1 MSLLTKRRTTPLDEG
16 ERTLK
21 ERLKGILERQA
32 TVTAGSIQLIGLDAL
47 REKIGARWSGVR
59 EKVHIFVQRIM
70 MAMLSPQDAW
80 FRYGDDGYIVVF
92 ARLDKSAAQLICG
105 KLIAEIHRNLL
116 GDPDVDEIVVS
127 TVVFDVHGGL
137 ALETAD
143 LGDLLREAVSQQE
156 TLQSSPTRAPAP
168 QPRQGSPSAD
178 DASPL
183 FESDDN
189 AIDDTNDNARRL
201 EALQA
206 AVQGHAGRRRP
217 HVVFRA
223 VWDVQRAVFS
233 TYRCVPARGAAR
245 YNAISGYDVL
255 PDPEDSDA
263 IFALDCET
271 LTKSLTIAVELYHN
285 NFRYFSCVPLHFESL
300 ANSRRRAE
308 YVQLLKIA
316 PKDVMQFVEFSVHGL
331 PSGVPLGRLLEIKT
345 FLLPHCRL
353 IIPMLEHDER
363 NLSAYAQSGVKV
375 LGTRIP
381 PTLGDAEAVERLRT
395 FALAAR
401 KNALTAYA
409 AGIRSEAMFDAAC
422 ASGARFLSGPYFG
435 PDQEYPQHMRHC
447 GKEEIRQ
454 AAEKRAAPIIL
465 PPG

>member
-1 MSLLTKRRTTPLDEG
+1 MSSLTKRRTTPLEEG
-16 ERTLK
+16 DRSLK
-21 ERLKGILERQA
+21 DRLKGIFERQT
-32 TVTAGSIQLIGLDAL
+32 TVTAGSIQLIGLEAL
-47 REKIGARWSGVR
+47 REKIGARWSTVR

-70 MAMLSPQDAW
+70 MGMLSPQDAW

-92 ARLDKSAAQLICG
+92 ARLDKNAAQLICG

-127 TVVFDVHGGL
+127 TVVFDVDGEL

-143 LGDLLREAVSQQE
+143 LGGLLRDAALRQV
-156 TLQSSPTRAPAP
+156 PVRHPPAP
-168 QPRQGSPSAD
+168 PPVTRPPANDAPPPGDSDD
-178 DASPL
+178 DAV
-183 FESDDN
+183 N
-189 AIDDTNDNARRL
+189 AIDESNDNAARL
-201 EALQA
+201 EALRS

-223 VWDVQRAVFS
+223 VWDVQKAVFS
-233 TYRCVPARGAAR
+233 TYRCVPARGVAR

-263 IFALDCET
+263 IFSLDCET

-285 NFRYFSCVPLHFESL
+285 NFRYFSCIPLHFESL
-300 ANSRRRAE
+300 ANSKRRTE
-308 YVQLLKIA
+308 YLQLLKVA
-316 PKDVMQFVEFSVHGL
+316 PRDVMQFVEFSIHGL

-345 FLLPHCRL
+345 FLRSHCRL

-363 NLSAYAQSGVKV
+363 NLSTYAQSGLKV

-381 PTLGDAEAVERLRT
+381 PILGEVEAVERLRA

-422 ASGARFLSGPYFG
+422 GAGVRFLSGPYFG

-454 AAEKRAAPIIL
+454 AAEKRAAPIIVPL
-465 PPG
+465 R